1 MREDPVMQAPADTE
15 ARRRQPVL
23 RRVVVVDDHPVLRGV
38 VRLACNAS
46 PTLEAV
52 GEAEDGRTALE
63 LCRRL
68 KPDLLVLDLLLPEMG
83 GLEVARVVREEG
95 LPIRILA
102 LSGRTDGKVVLECM
116 RLDVEGF
123 VRKTAGVQAISE
135 AMELVAA
142 GGRVYSADEEREAV
156 AELGRVARHVHD
168 ADGVASALTPRETE
182 ILQMLGHGLTM
193 RQVGNRLGISPRT
206 VETHIAKLYRKLD
219 VRTRVQAVARA
230 AALGLIDL
238 ED

>member
-1 MREDPVMQAPADTE
+1 MRAPADMETPRPKP
-15 ARRRQPVL
+15 AL
-23 RRVVVVDDHPVLRGV
+23 RRVLVVDDHPVLRGV

-63 LCRRL
+63 LCRQL
-68 KPDLLVLDLLLPEMG
+68 KPDLLVLDLLLPEVG
-83 GLEVARVVREEG
+83 GLEVARAVRDEG
-95 LPIRILA
+95 LPIHILA
-102 LSGRTDGKVVLECM
+102 LSGRADGKVVLECM
-116 RLDVEGF
+116 RLEVEGF
-123 VRKTAGVQAISE
+123 VRKTAGVQAIAE

-156 AELGRVARHVHD
+156 AELGRVARHVQT
-168 ADGVASALTPRETE
+168 VSEVTSTLTARETE
-182 ILQMLGHGLTM
+182 ILQMLGRGLTM

-238 ED
+238 EDR

>member
-1 MREDPVMQAPADTE
+1 MEIPGPK
-15 ARRRQPVL
+15 PGL
-23 RRVVVVDDHPVLRGV
+23 KRVVVVDDHPVLRGV

-68 KPDLLVLDLLLPEMG
+68 KPDLLVLDLLLPEVG
-83 GLEVARVVREEG
+83 GLEVARAVRDEG
-95 LPIRILA
+95 LPIHILA
-102 LSGRTDGKVVLECM
+102 LSGRADGKVVLECM

-123 VRKTAGVQAISE
+123 VRKTAGVQAIAE

-142 GGRVYSADEEREAV
+142 GGRLYSADEEREAV
-156 AELGRVARHVHD
+156 AELGRVARHVQTVS
-168 ADGVASALTPRETE
+168 GVTSTLTPRETE
-182 ILQMLGHGLTM
+182 ILQMLGRGLTM

-206 VETHIAKLYRKLD
+206 VETHIAKLYRKLE

-238 ED
+238 EDR

>member
-1 MREDPVMQAPADTE
+1 MRAPADMETPRPK
-15 ARRRQPVL
+15 AAL
-23 RRVVVVDDHPVLRGV
+23 RRVLVVDDHPVLRGV

-63 LCRRL
+63 LCRQL
-68 KPDLLVLDLLLPEMG
+68 KPDLLVLDLLLPEVG
-83 GLEVARVVREEG
+83 GLEVARAVRDEG
-95 LPIRILA
+95 LPIHILA
-102 LSGRTDGKVVLECM
+102 LSGRADGKVVLECM
-116 RLDVEGF
+116 RLEVEGF
-123 VRKTAGVQAISE
+123 VRKTAGVQAIAE

-156 AELGRVARHVHD
+156 AELGRVARHVQT
-168 ADGVASALTPRETE
+168 VSEVTSTLTARETE
-182 ILQMLGHGLTM
+182 ILQMLGRGLTM

-238 ED
+238 EDR